1 MKVTRLTLLLVL
13 VPAVAWGKVITV
25 GQGQGG
31 WTLGVTYSPINAS
44 IGDQLV
50 SFPIGMAFFTPVPS
64 ELRVCHCKSR
74 SICGGGNSAPSF
86 QNLLLTFPC
95 RSLFNTNQGCTMSG
109 SFRPMHVIFL
119 PSMHDWSAILLL
131 DRTSPL

>member
-50 SFPIGMAFFTPVPS
+50 SFQLAWRF
-64 ELRVCHCKSR
+64 
-74 SICGGGNSAPSF
+74 
-86 QNLLLTFPC
+86 
-95 RSLFNTNQGCTMSG
+95 
-109 SFRPMHVIFL
+109 
-119 PSMHDWSAILLL
+119 
-131 DRTSPL
+131 